1 MITALAFSLLLLCT
15 PLTLSSV
22 LGQIQQSSSDEQ
34 FHEELVVRPL
44 AGDHVNTYFQF
55 TTRWH
60 YGNRNNLYHTQLT
73 PRVIAE
79 ILQTYDVK
87 ELHISLTQGL
97 WRYESWG
104 YPIVDATGGAELWA
118 WFSARN
124 LTEDDVNKQWMQ
136 LANVFSGVLCASLNF
151 VDNTNSIAPKHIFRP
166 QFMSAGN
173 ESQQYVR
180 YATLPRE
187 IVCTE
192 NLTPWKK
199 LLPCGSASGL
209 ATLLNS
215 GYVHNTKYH
224 SLGMKVRTLC
234 DKDDPNN
241 CVVELTQ
248 TANLVYD
255 LKLLEQSNTDF
266 SLRRLFGM
274 GLSGYC
280 ELATSSK
287 IYVQRNEQGERF
299 QLTPAPPKEL
309 TSTRGGYTAV
319 YGVYDMQQ
327 QFEDNQGVRLFNIAW
342 IASKNLNNRKEQS
355 LSLPPIYAHRYLLG
369 NGQKRGR
376 IATEIR
382 NTHYEP
388 LPVVLL
394 ELVPW
399 YVHAYLHT
407 LRIRSKSQHRQEYS
421 EQELPFKLL
430 HYAPGKQRELPTHLE
445 IGFVLPA
452 QSSALITIEVDY
464 LLLKWLE
471 YPPDANHGHYIG
483 AAVISSQ
490 LPMGR
495 NYTALPLEG
504 HLFKD
509 SFNASRS
516 SYTMTLRTE
525 ALIVSLPTPDFSMPY
540 NVICL
545 ACTVVALAFGPIH
558 SVATKLMIVE
568 RQTTIPRNLLRKL
581 FHKLT
586 NRKSKKAAA
595 PVETAEQQKEQEK
608 EQEKDQDQ
616 ELDQEQ
622 EQLLDKQQSCD
633 RQAHM

>member
-1 MITALAFSLLLLCT
+1 ML
-15 PLTLSSV
+15 SV
-22 LGQIQQSSSDEQ
+22 LSA
-34 FHEELVVRPL
+34 FHSAFAHLV
-44 AGDHVNTYFQF
+44 
-55 TTRWH
+55 
-60 YGNRNNLYHTQLT
+60 YHTQLT
-73 PRVIAE
+73 PRIIAE

-97 WRYESWG
+97 WRYENWG
-104 YPIVDATGGAELWA
+104 YPIVEATGGAELWA
-118 WFSARN
+118 WFSAPE
-124 LTEDDVNKQWMQ
+124 LSDDDINKQWMQ
-136 LANVFSGVLCASLNF
+136 LANVFSGVICASLNF
-151 VDNTNSIAPKHIFRP
+151 VDSTNSIAPEHIFRP
-166 QFMSAGN
+166 QFMQSSNQSASN
-173 ESQQYVR
+173 RKFIR

-215 GYVHNTKYH
+215 GFVHNTKYH
-224 SLGMKVRTLC
+224 SLGLKVRTMC
-234 DKDDPNN
+234 DTQDSEN
-241 CVVELTQ
+241 CIVELTQ

-255 LKLLEQSNTDF
+255 LKLLEQSNADF

-274 GLSGYC
+274 GLNGVC

-287 IYVQRNEQGERF
+287 IYVQRSEQGERF
-299 QLTPAPPKEL
+299 QLVPEPMQEVM
-309 TSTRGGYTAV
+309 STRGGYTV
-319 YGVYDMQQ
+319 LYGVYDMQE
-327 QFEDNQGVRLFNIAW
+327 QFGDVHGPRLFNIAW
-342 IASKNLNNRKEQS
+342 LGAKGANAIGNRRERTMA
-355 LSLPPIYAHRYLLG
+355 LPPLYVHRYLLG
-369 NGQKRGR
+369 TGQKCGR
-376 IATEIR
+376 IATEIT

-388 LPVVLL
+388 LPVILM

-407 LRIRSKSQHRQEYS
+407 LRIRGKPRHRHEYGAK
-421 EQELPFKLL
+421 ELPFKLL
-430 HYAPGKQRELPTHLE
+430 KYAPGKQRELPTHLE
-445 IGFVLPA
+445 VGFLLPA

-504 HLFKD
+504 HLFRD

-516 SYTMTLRTE
+516 TYTLTLRTE

-558 SVATKLMIVE
+558 SVATKLITVE
-568 RQTTIPRNLLRKL
+568 RQTTVPRNLLRKIY
-581 FHKLT
+581 HKLT
-586 NRKSKKAAA
+586 ARFSRKSIPPVITAAA
-595 PVETAEQQKEQEK
+595 STG
-608 EQEKDQDQ
+608 
-616 ELDQEQ
+616 LEQ
-622 EQLLDKQQSCD
+622 EQRQKAKLKQEDQ
-633 RQAHM
+633 QQPEVGQLTIM

>member
-1 MITALAFSLLLLCT
+1 MIAELALTLLLLLS
-15 PLTLSSV
+15 PLA
-22 LGQIQQSSSDEQ
+22 LGQTQIPQFQYQTDEQ

-60 YGNRNNLYHTQLT
+60 YGVHKNLYHTQLT

-87 ELHISLTQGL
+87 ELHIGLTQGL
-97 WRYESWG
+97 WRYETWG
-104 YPIVDATGGAELWA
+104 YPIVEATGGAELWA
-118 WFSARN
+118 WFSSPN
-124 LTEDDVNKQWMQ
+124 LTDDSVNKQWMR
-136 LANVFSGVLCASLNF
+136 LANVFSGILCASLNF

-166 QFMSAGN
+166 QFMESGN
-173 ESQQYVR
+173 RSHQFVR

-215 GYVHNTKYH
+215 GYIHNTKYH
-224 SLGMKVRTLC
+224 SLGVKVRTLC
-234 DKDDPNN
+234 DSDDPSN
-241 CVVELTQ
+241 CLVELTQ

-274 GLSGYC
+274 GLNGYC
-280 ELATSSK
+280 EMASSSK
-287 IYVQRNEQGERF
+287 IYVQLNEQGERF
-299 QLTPAPPKEL
+299 QLTPTPQEEVL
-309 TSTRGGYTAV
+309 STVGGHNV
-319 YGVYDMQQ
+319 LFGVYDIQQ
-327 QFEDNQGVRLFNIAW
+327 QFEEPGARLFNIAW
-342 IASKNLNNRKEQS
+342 LGPKGNSKREHTS
-355 LSLPPIYAHRYLLG
+355 PPPLYAHRYLLG
-369 NGQKRGR
+369 NGQKHGR
-376 IATEIR
+376 IATEVT

-388 LPVVLL
+388 LPVVLM

-407 LRIRSKSQHRQEYS
+407 LRISSKPQHLHEYTS
-421 EQELPFKLL
+421 NELKFSLL

-445 IGFVLPA
+445 IGFMLPA
-452 QSSALITIEVDY
+452 RSSALITIEVDY

-483 AAVISSQ
+483 SAVIGSQ
-490 LPMGR
+490 LPIGR

-504 HLFKD
+504 YLFQD
-509 SFNASRS
+509 SFNASQPA
-516 SYTMTLRTE
+516 YALTLRTE

-558 SVATKLMIVE
+558 SVATKLIIVE
-568 RQTTIPRNLLRKL
+568 RQTTIPRNLLRKVV
-581 FHKLT
+581 HKLT
-586 NRKSKKAAA
+586 SRFSRRSTNT
-595 PVETAEQQKEQEK
+595 VLNEQQNNEQNGKGKEKENEQE
-608 EQEKDQDQ
+608 EKQ
-616 ELDQEQ
+616 LDQT
-622 EQLLDKQQSCD
+622 QSCD
-633 RQAHM
+633 KQAHM

>member
-1 MITALAFSLLLLCT
+1 MNNC
-15 PLTLSSV
+15 
-22 LGQIQQSSSDEQ
+22 
-34 FHEELVVRPL
+34 RPL
-44 AGDHVNTYFQF
+44 V
-55 TTRWH
+55 
-60 YGNRNNLYHTQLT
+60 YHTQLT

-87 ELHISLTQGL
+87 ELHIGLTQGL
-97 WRYESWG
+97 WRYETWG
-104 YPIVDATGGAELWA
+104 YPIVEATGGAELWA
-118 WFSARN
+118 WFSSPN
-124 LTEDDVNKQWMQ
+124 LTSEDVDKQWMR

-166 QFMSAGN
+166 QFMHLGN
-173 ESQQYVR
+173 HSQQFVR

-224 SLGMKVRTLC
+224 SLGVKVRTLC
-234 DKDDPNN
+234 DSSDPNN
-241 CVVELTQ
+241 CIVELTQ

-255 LKLLEQSNTDF
+255 LKLLEQSSTDF

-274 GLSGYC
+274 GLNGYC
-280 ELATSSK
+280 ELATSSN

-299 QLTPAPPKEL
+299 QLVPPPQHEL
-309 TSTRGGYTAV
+309 TSTIGGYTV
-319 YGVYDMQQ
+319 LYGVYDMQQ
-327 QFEDNQGVRLFNIAW
+327 QFAGPGARLFNIAW
-342 IASKNLNNRKEQS
+342 VGAKGTNNREQT
-355 LSLPPIYAHRYLLG
+355 LPPPLYAHRYLLG

-376 IATEIR
+376 IATEVT
-382 NTHYEP
+382 NTHYEA
-388 LPVVLL
+388 LPVVLM

-407 LRIRSKSQHRQEYS
+407 LRLRSKPQHLHECS
-421 EQELPFKLL
+421 GKMLEFKLL

-445 IGFVLPA
+445 IGFMLPA

-490 LPMGR
+490 LPIGR

-509 SFNASRS
+509 SFNASRAA
-516 SYTMTLRTE
+516 YMLTLRTE

-558 SVATKLMIVE
+558 SVATKLIIVE
-568 RQTTIPRNLLRKL
+568 RQTTMPRNLLRKL

-586 NRKSKKAAA
+586 NRAGKRSTDVVGDQPLKRK
-595 PVETAEQQKEQEK
+595 PDGEAEEEEEEVVKQQQP
-608 EQEKDQDQ
+608 DQA
-616 ELDQEQ
+616 ESN
-622 EQLLDKQQSCD
+622 QSCD
-633 RQAHM
+633 KQAHM

>member
-1 MITALAFSLLLLCT
+1 SLPLLLLLLLCA
-15 PLTLSSV
+15 PLTPTV
-22 LGQIQQSSSDEQ
+22 RGHQQTDEQ

-60 YGNRNNLYHTQLT
+60 YGARNNLYHTQLT

-79 ILQTYDVK
+79 ILQSYDVK

-124 LTEDDVNKQWMQ
+124 LTNAEVNKQWMQ
-136 LANVFSGVLCASLNF
+136 LANVFSGVLCSSLNF
-151 VDNTNSIAPKHIFRP
+151 VDNTNSIAPRHIFRP
-166 QFMSAGN
+166 QFMHRAAAS
-173 ESQQYVR
+173 EQFVR

-224 SLGMKVRTLC
+224 SLGLKVRTLC
-234 DKDDPNN
+234 DRDDDNN
-241 CVVELTQ
+241 CIVELTQ

-274 GLSGYC
+274 GLNGYC
-280 ELATSSK
+280 ELAASSH
-287 IYVQRNEQGERF
+287 IYVQRSEQGARF
-299 QLTPAPPKEL
+299 QLVPAPAWNVS
-309 TSTRGGYTAV
+309 STRGGHNV
-319 YGVYDMQQ
+319 LYGVYDIQK
-327 QFEDNQGVRLFNIAW
+327 QFEELAATSDAAASTRLFNIAW
-342 IASKNLNNRKEQS
+342 ISEKGTRRTGSSLNV
-355 LSLPPIYAHRYLLG
+355 PPPPLYAHRYLLG

-394 ELVPW
+394 ELIPW

-407 LRIRSKSQHRQEYS
+407 LRIRGKWQRRREYAD
-421 EQELPFKLL
+421 EALPFKLL
-430 HYAPGKQRELPTHLE
+430 QYAPSKQRELPTHLE

-495 NYTALPLEG
+495 NYSALPLEA
-504 HLFKD
+504 HLFRD
-509 SFNASRS
+509 SFNASRP
-516 SYTMTLRTE
+516 SYTLTLRTE

-568 RQTTIPRNLLRKL
+568 RQTTMPRNLLRKL
-581 FHKLT
+581 IHKLKY
-586 NRKSKKAAA
+586 RKGKEEAATT
-595 PVETAEQQKEQEK
+595 PE
-608 EQEKDQDQ
+608 
-616 ELDQEQ
+616 
-622 EQLLDKQQSCD
+622 
-633 RQAHM
+633 

>member
-1 MITALAFSLLLLCT
+1 MAFTLALSFLLL
-15 PLTLSSV
+15 LTLSSPS
-22 LGQIQQSSSDEQ
+22 LSQQSQYSSDEE

-97 WRYESWG
+97 WRYETWG
-104 YPIVDATGGAELWA
+104 YPIVEATGGAELWA

-124 LTEDDVNKQWMQ
+124 LSSDNVNKQWMQ
-136 LANVFSGVLCASLNF
+136 LSNVFSGVLCSSLNF
-151 VDNTNSIAPKHIFRP
+151 VDNTNSIAPKHMFRP
-166 QFMSAGN
+166 QFMRSQSQAGN
-173 ESQQYVR
+173 ASSEQQYVR

-224 SLGMKVRTLC
+224 SLGLKVRTLC
-234 DKDDPNN
+234 DTDDANN
-241 CVVELTQ
+241 CIVELTQ

-274 GLSGYC
+274 GLNGYC
-280 ELATSSK
+280 ELASSSK

-299 QLTPAPPKEL
+299 QLVPPPQDVV
-309 TSTRGGYTAV
+309 TSTRGGYTVQYA
-319 YGVYDMQQ
+319 VYDMQQ
-327 QFEDNQGVRLFNIAW
+327 LFAGQGARLFNIAW
-342 IASKNLNNRKEQS
+342 VGAKDNPNGRKDRQ

-376 IATEIR
+376 IATEIS

-394 ELVPW
+394 ELIPW

-407 LRIRSKSQHRQEYS
+407 LRIRIKAQRRHEYDQT
-421 EQELPFKLL
+421 EELPFKLL

-445 IGFVLPA
+445 IGFMLPA

-483 AAVISSQ
+483 AAVISTQ

-509 SFNASRS
+509 SFNASRA
-516 SYTMTLRTE
+516 SYTLTLRTE

-586 NRKSKKAAA
+586 NRKRKEAATA
-595 PVETAEQQKEQEK
+595 PETVDQKKEQENQ
-608 EQEKDQDQ
+608 QEK
-616 ELDQEQ
+616 EQ
-622 EQLLDKQQSCD
+622 EQLLDKQQACD
-633 RQAHM
+633 KQAHM

>member
-1 MITALAFSLLLLCT
+1 MLAELTLTLLLLLS
-15 PLTLSSV
+15 PLA
-22 LGQIQQSSSDEQ
+22 LGQTQIHQFQYQTDEQ

-60 YGNRNNLYHTQLT
+60 YGVHKNLYHTQLT

-79 ILQTYDVK
+79 ILQTYDVR
-87 ELHISLTQGL
+87 ELHIGLTQGL
-97 WRYESWG
+97 WRYETWG
-104 YPIVDATGGAELWA
+104 YPIVEATGGAELWA
-118 WFSARN
+118 WFSSPN
-124 LTEDDVNKQWMQ
+124 LTDDSVNNQWMR
-136 LANVFSGVLCASLNF
+136 LANVFSGILCASLNF

-166 QFMSAGN
+166 QFMESGHR
-173 ESQQYVR
+173 SQQFVR

-224 SLGMKVRTLC
+224 SLGVKVRTLC
-234 DKDDPNN
+234 DSDDPNN
-241 CVVELTQ
+241 CIVELTQ

-274 GLSGYC
+274 GLNGYC
-280 ELATSSK
+280 EMANSSK

-299 QLTPAPPKEL
+299 QLTPPPQEEVLSKV
-309 TSTRGGYTAV
+309 GGHSV
-319 YGVYDMQQ
+319 LFGVYDIQQ
-327 QFEDNQGVRLFNIAW
+327 QFEGPGARLFNIAW
-342 IASKNLNNRKEQS
+342 LGPKGNSKREHMS
-355 LSLPPIYAHRYLLG
+355 PPPLYAHRYLLG
-369 NGQKRGR
+369 NGQKHGR
-376 IATEIR
+376 IATEVT

-388 LPVVLL
+388 LPVVLM

-407 LRIRSKSQHRQEYS
+407 LRISSKPQHLYEYTTN
-421 EQELPFKLL
+421 ELKYSLL
-430 HYAPGKQRELPTHLE
+430 HYAPGKQRVLPTHLE
-445 IGFVLPA
+445 IGFMLPA
-452 QSSALITIEVDY
+452 RSSALITIEVDY

-483 AAVISSQ
+483 SAVISSQ
-490 LPMGR
+490 LPIGR

-504 HLFKD
+504 YLFQD
-509 SFNASRS
+509 SFNASRTA
-516 SYTMTLRTE
+516 YMLTLRTE

-558 SVATKLMIVE
+558 SVATKLIIVE
-568 RQTTIPRNLLRKL
+568 RQTTIPRNLLRKIV
-581 FHKLT
+581 HKLT
-586 NRKSKKAAA
+586 TRFSRRPANSA
-595 PVETAEQQKEQEK
+595 VNEQQNDEQNGKGKEKEKKKEQEK
-608 EQEKDQDQ
+608 KQ
-616 ELDQEQ
+616 LDQTENKKFC
-622 EQLLDKQQSCD
+622 DK
-633 RQAHM
+633 QAHM

>member
-1 MITALAFSLLLLCT
+1 MTLALAFLLLLA
-15 PLTLSSV
+15 LLSSSSPS
-22 LGQIQQSSSDEQ
+22 LAQIHQSQYLSDEQ

-60 YGNRNNLYHTQLT
+60 YGSRKNLYHTQLT

-97 WRYESWG
+97 WRYETWG
-104 YPIVDATGGAELWA
+104 YPIVEATGGAELWA
-118 WFSARN
+118 WFSAQN
-124 LTEDDVNKQWMQ
+124 LSNADVNKQWTQ
-136 LANVFSGVLCASLNF
+136 LANVFSGVLCSSLNF
-151 VDNTNSIAPKHIFRP
+151 VDNTNSISPKHMFRP
-166 QFMSAGN
+166 QFMQSGGSGN
-173 ESQQYVR
+173 ESAQYAR

-224 SLGMKVRTLC
+224 SLGVKVRTLC
-234 DKDDPNN
+234 DPDDSNN

-255 LKLLEQSNTDF
+255 LKLLEQSSTDF

-274 GLSGYC
+274 GLNGYC
-280 ELATSSK
+280 ELASSSK

-299 QLTPAPPKEL
+299 QLVPPPHDEV
-309 TSTRGGYTAV
+309 TSIRGGYTSL
-319 YGVYDMQQ
+319 YGVYDLQQ
-327 QFEDNQGVRLFNIAW
+327 LFDREQGARLFNIAW
-342 IASKNLNNRKEQS
+342 VGAKDNNRKHRT

-376 IATEIR
+376 IATEIS
-382 NTHYEP
+382 NTHYES

-394 ELVPW
+394 ELIPW

-407 LRIRSKSQHRQEYS
+407 LSIRIKSQHRHEYGPK
-421 EQELPFKLL
+421 ELPFKLL
-430 HYAPGKQRELPTHLE
+430 HYSPGKQRELPTHLE

-509 SFNASRS
+509 SFNASRP
-516 SYTMTLRTE
+516 SYTLTLRTE

-581 FHKLT
+581 IHKLT
-586 NRKSKKAAA
+586 NRKRKEEAAAA
-595 PVETAEQQKEQEK
+595 PLETDEQTEQEKEEEKQKKEQEK
-608 EQEKDQDQ
+608 EQQQ
-616 ELDQEQ
+616 AC
-622 EQLLDKQQSCD
+622 DK
-633 RQAHM
+633 QAHM

>member
-1 MITALAFSLLLLCT
+1 MLPLSLLLL
-15 PLTLSSV
+15 LLA
-22 LGQIQQSSSDEQ
+22 QSAVAQFQPAHTSPDEQ

-60 YGNRNNLYHTQLT
+60 YGDHKSLYHTQLT

-87 ELHISLTQGL
+87 ELHIGLTQGL
-97 WRYESWG
+97 WRYETWG
-104 YPIVDATGGAELWA
+104 YPIVEATGGAELWA
-118 WFSARN
+118 WFSAPG
-124 LTEDDVNKQWMQ
+124 LTDAAVSKQWMQ

-166 QFMSAGN
+166 QFMQSSN
-173 ESQQYVR
+173 QSQHNHKFVR

-215 GYVHNTKYH
+215 GFVHNTKYH
-224 SLGMKVRTLC
+224 SLGLKVRTLC
-234 DKDDPNN
+234 DADDADN
-241 CVVELTQ
+241 CIVELTQ

-255 LKLLEQSNTDF
+255 LRLLEQSNADF

-274 GLSGYC
+274 GLNGVC
-280 ELATSSK
+280 ELASSSK
-287 IYVQRNEQGERF
+287 IYAQRSEQGERF
-299 QLTPAPPKEL
+299 QLVPAPQQEL
-309 TSTRGGYTAV
+309 ISTRGGYTV
-319 YGVYDMQQ
+319 RYDVYDLQQ
-327 QFEDNQGVRLFNIAW
+327 QFDGDSPRLFNIAW
-342 IASKNLNNRKEQS
+342 VAAKPSANGQARQRAGPPG
-355 LSLPPIYAHRYLLG
+355 LPPLYAHRFLLG
-369 NGQKRGR
+369 NGQKSGR
-376 IATEIR
+376 IATEIT

-388 LPVVLL
+388 LPVLLL

-407 LRIRSKSQHRQEYS
+407 LRIRGRPRHRHDYGAQ
-421 EQELPFKLL
+421 QELPFKLL
-430 HYAPGKQRELPTHLE
+430 AYAPGKQRERATHLE
-445 IGFVLPA
+445 IGFLLPA
-452 QSSALITIEVDY
+452 HSSALITIEVDY

-490 LPMGR
+490 LPLGR

-504 HLFKD
+504 HLFVD
-509 SFNASRS
+509 SVNASRA
-516 SYTMTLRTE
+516 SYTLTLRTE

-558 SVATKLMIVE
+558 SVATKLIVVE
-568 RQTTIPRNLLRKL
+568 RQTSVPRNMLQRILYKL
-581 FHKLT
+581 
-586 NRKSKKAAA
+586 KSRLGKGNGKGKAKGKS
-595 PVETAEQQKEQEK
+595 TAT
-608 EQEKDQDQ
+608 
-616 ELDQEQ
+616 
-622 EQLLDKQQSCD
+622 
-633 RQAHM
+633 A

>member
-1 MITALAFSLLLLCT
+1 MLPLLLLLCT
-15 PLTLSSV
+15 LPTSH
-22 LGQIQQSSSDEQ
+22 QSDEQ

-60 YGNRNNLYHTQLT
+60 YGDRNNLYHTQLT

-79 ILQTYDVK
+79 ILQSYDVK

-124 LTEDDVNKQWMQ
+124 LTNDEVNKQWMQ
-136 LANVFSGVLCASLNF
+136 LANVFSGVLCSSLNF
-151 VDNTNSIAPKHIFRP
+151 VDNTNSIAPRHIFRP
-166 QFMSAGN
+166 QFMQSVD
-173 ESQQYVR
+173 EQQQSEQFVR

-224 SLGMKVRTLC
+224 SLGLKVRTLC
-234 DKDDPNN
+234 DRQDGDN
-241 CVVELTQ
+241 CIVELTQ

-255 LKLLEQSNTDF
+255 LKLLEQSNSDF

-274 GLSGYC
+274 GLNGYC
-280 ELATSSK
+280 ELATSSH
-287 IYVQRNEQGERF
+287 IYVQRSEQGERF
-299 QLTPAPPKEL
+299 QLVPAPPL
-309 TSTRGGYTAV
+309 NVSSTRGGHNV
-319 YGVYDMQQ
+319 LYGVYDMQLL
-327 QFEDNQGVRLFNIAW
+327 FEAAPDASTRLFNIAW
-342 IASKNLNNRKEQS
+342 
-355 LSLPPIYAHRYLLG
+355 LSDKGVRRSDSALALPPLYAHRYLLG

-382 NTHYEP
+382 NTHYEA

-407 LRIRSKSQHRQEYS
+407 LRIRRKGQPRQEYTD
-421 EQELPFKLL
+421 EELPFKLL
-430 HYAPGKQRELPTHLE
+430 QYAPGKQRELATHLE

-495 NYTALPLEG
+495 NYSALPLEG

-509 SFNASRS
+509 SLNASRP
-516 SYTMTLRTE
+516 SYTLTLRTE

-568 RQTTIPRNLLRKL
+568 RQTTMPRNLLRKL
-581 FHKLT
+581 IHKLKY
-586 NRKSKKAAA
+586 RKQATTTAA
-595 PVETAEQQKEQEK
+595 
-608 EQEKDQDQ
+608 
-616 ELDQEQ
+616 
-622 EQLLDKQQSCD
+622 
-633 RQAHM
+633 